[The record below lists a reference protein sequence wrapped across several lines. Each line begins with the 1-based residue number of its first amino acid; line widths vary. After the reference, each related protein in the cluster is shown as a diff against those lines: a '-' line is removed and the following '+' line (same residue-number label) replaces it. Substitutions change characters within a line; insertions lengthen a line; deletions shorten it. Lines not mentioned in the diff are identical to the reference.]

1 MQSPT
6 ALAPN
11 PSADDGLPRA
21 AAIEHDGSGD
31 IDALLASIAQ
41 AQQLQ
46 GRRVCG
52 LLMTYPEG
60 RESCAGPMVLVD
72 IDNGEAYP
80 VSQPL
85 GRDSQAC
92 RADTQGFAHAGRV
105 LRAALAQAPD
115 LVISNRFGA
124 LEAEGGGFAAELL
137 ELMSGGVPVLTVVA
151 TRHAAA
157 WSHFSGGAPLLPAR
171 IEAVDAWLA
180 GALAPLPVAARPLAA

>member
-1 MQSPT
+1 
-6 ALAPN
+6 
-11 PSADDGLPRA
+11 LPRA

-31 IDALLASIAQ
+31 IDALLASVVQ
-41 AQQLQ
+41 AQRLL

-60 RESCAGPMVLVD
+60 RDSCAGPMVLVD
-72 IDNGEAYP
+72 IDKGDAYP

-85 GRDSQAC
+85 GRDSRAC

-105 LRAALAQAPD
+105 LRAALAEAPD
-115 LVISNRFGA
+115 LVIINRFGS

-137 ELMSGGVPVLTVVA
+137 ELMSSGVPVLTAVA

-157 WSHFSGGAPLLPAR
+157 WTLFSGGAPLLPAR
-171 IEAVDAWLA
+171 AEAVNAWIAATLT
-180 GALAPLPVAARPLAA
+180 PRSVAA

>member
-1 MQSPT
+1 MSSST
-6 ALAPN
+6 ALASN
-11 PSADDGLPRA
+11 PSAEDGLPRA

-41 AQQLQ
+41 AQRLQ

-60 RESCAGPMVLVD
+60 RDSCAGPMVLVD
-72 IDNGEAYP
+72 IDNGDAYP

-85 GRDSQAC
+85 GRDSRAC
-92 RADTQGFAHAGRV
+92 RADTQGFAHAGGV

-115 LVISNRFGA
+115 LVISNRFGS

-137 ELMSGGVPVLTVVA
+137 ELMSSGVPLLTAVA
-151 TRHAAA
+151 TRHAEA
-157 WSHFSGGAPLLPAR
+157 WARFSGGAPLLPAR
-171 IEAVDAWLA
+171 TEAVDAWLA
-180 GALAPLPVAARPLAA
+180 AVLVPLPVATRPLAA